1 VIDELSIKHQV
12 IVTSH
17 NPIFV
22 DRRFLG
28 NNIIVK
34 DRKARPAKNVEEI
47 RNILGVRASD
57 NLTNAELVLVV
68 EGEEDIRILK
78 SIIEY
83 KSDYLKQSIAN
94 GTLAFDFLGGGSNL
108 GYKLSRLR
116 SSICLC
122 YFFR

>member
-1 VIDELSIKHQV
+1 LIEGFWE
-12 IVTSH
+12 T
-17 NPIFV
+17 
-22 DRRFLG
+22 
-28 NNIIVK
+28 NIIVK